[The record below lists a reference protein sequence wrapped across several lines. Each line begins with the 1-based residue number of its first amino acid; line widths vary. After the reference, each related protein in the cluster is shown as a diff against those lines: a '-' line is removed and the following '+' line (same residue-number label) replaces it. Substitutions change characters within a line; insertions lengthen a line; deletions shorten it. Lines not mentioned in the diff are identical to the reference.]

1 MSRKYQLSNTNKL
14 DVQLD
19 RIFELKPNDLHLPLL
34 TNIYK
39 LLTSPLK
46 SLPIIFIVPI
56 SFGTAVVMYLVFGPI
71 VVRLVS
77 LLQHGF

>member
-1 MSRKYQLSNTNKL
+1 MSQKYQASNSNKL
-14 DVQLD
+14 DAQLD
-19 RIFELKPNDLHLPLL
+19 RIFELKPNDLHLPFL

-46 SLPIIFIVPI
+46 SLPVVYIIPI
-56 SFGTAVVMYLVFGPI
+56 SLGIAVVIYLVFGPI